1 MLLTAWWLKMSELT
15 SADSD
20 VIDYLVV
27 KKSEL
32 TSADSGAIHFL
43 VVKIVRERLSVSKPG
58 T

>member
-1 MLLTAWWLKMSELT
+1 MSELT

-32 TSADSGAIHFL
+32 TSADSGALHFL